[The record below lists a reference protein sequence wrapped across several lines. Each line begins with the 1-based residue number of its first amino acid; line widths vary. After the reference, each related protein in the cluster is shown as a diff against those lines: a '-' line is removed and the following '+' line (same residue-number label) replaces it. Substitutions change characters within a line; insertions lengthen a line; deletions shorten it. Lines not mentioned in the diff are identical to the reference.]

1 MCLSDM
7 RISCTLTILL
17 LSVTLCAAESTCP
30 DVKVLGIGESDKLT
44 ILRGCPGAPGH
55 DGLRGDPGQ
64 QGEKG
69 EKGSIGQPGKI
80 GPAGN
85 KGDPGIPGLQGQKGD
100 KGDPALPESLYA
112 ARNCKDLRDHGETLS
127 DWYTIYPDGETPL
140 RVLCDM
146 HTDGGGWIVFQR
158 RCDGSVDFLRDWM
171 SYKMGFGSRL
181 TEFWLGNGNL
191 HMLTSSGTWELRVD
205 LQDFDHKK
213 YFAKYKSF
221 KVMGESEKYKL
232 ILGDFLSG
240 DAGDSLKSHNGMMFS
255 TVDQDND
262 ADARNCVQLYKGAW
276 WYKVCHLANLN
287 GLYLPGKHDS
297 FADGINWHSGKG
309 YNYSYKQS
317 EMKIRPV

>member
-7 RISCTLTILL
+7 RISCTLTVLL

-30 DVKVLGIGESDKLT
+30 EVKILGIGESDKLT

-64 QGEKG
+64 QGERG
-69 EKGSIGQPGKI
+69 EKGSVGFPGKI
-80 GPAGN
+80 GPAGE
-85 KGDPGIPGLQGQKGD
+85 KGD
-100 KGDPALPESLYA
+100 KGDQGFHQPVYA
-112 ARNCKDLRDHGETLS
+112 ARNCKELQDHGESLS
-127 DWYTIYPDGETPL
+127 GWYTIYPDGKTPL

-146 HTDGGGWIVFQR
+146 HTDGGGWIVFQKR
-158 RCDGSVDFLRDWM
+158 WDGSVDFLRDWK
-171 SYKMGFGSRL
+171 SYKMGFGSHL
-181 TEFWLGNGNL
+181 SEFWLGNDNL

-205 LQDFDHKK
+205 LQGFDSVKH
-213 YFAKYKSF
+213 FAKYKSF

-232 ILGDFLSG
+232 TIGDFVSG
-240 DAGDSLKSHNGMMFS
+240 DAGDSLTSHNGMMFS

-262 ADARNCVQLYKGAW
+262 GSGSNCAQDYKGAW
-276 WYKVCHLANLN
+276 WYGSCHQSNLN
-287 GLYLPGKHDS
+287 GQYLPGAHSS
-297 FADGINWHSGKG
+297 FADGINWQSGKG